1 MTRLGCRTQARR
13 VFRQGNGIKPHLQHT
28 PQYFSPI
35 CRCSGMCK
43 TSLLD
48 VETVRAQTNSGGSR
62 GGNYPLTVTFSLSR
76 DIETCQYPG
85 GHHKYQ
91 SQRDD
96 ECNENP
102 GIAHALFGLRQR
114 ATALLNLTGSP
125 DRAGRRVANLLI
137 DAHGNRT
144 GIEIRHERK
153 ILKRRPCS
161 GGEGQDIRMVGR
173 TQSPLSPASTIR
185 PRRTKG
191 VPELVPGHLY
201 AMINRHGNRFPF
213 GAPGQ
218 SVRRRAKATRT

>member
-1 MTRLGCRTQARR
+1 
-13 VFRQGNGIKPHLQHT
+13 
-28 PQYFSPI
+28 
-35 CRCSGMCK
+35 MCK

-48 VETVRAQTNSGGSR
+48 VDTDELRWSR
-62 GGNYPLTVTFSLSR
+62 GGNYPLAVAFSLSR
-76 DIETCQYPG
+76 DIGTCQYPG

-102 GIAHALFGLRQR
+102 GIAHALFELRQR
-114 ATALLNLTGSP
+114 ATASLDLTGSL

-161 GGEGQDIRMVGR
+161 GGEGQDIRMVRR
-173 TQSPLSPASTIR
+173 TQSPLSPGSTIR

-191 VPELVPGHLY
+191 FPNLLPG
-201 AMINRHGNRFPF
+201 I
-213 GAPGQ
+213 
-218 SVRRRAKATRT
+218 SVQ

>member
-91 SQRDD
+91 SQLIVLAGVSPTSSSTPMGT
-96 ECNENP
+96 E
-102 GIAHALFGLRQR
+102 L
-114 ATALLNLTGSP
+114 GS
-125 DRAGRRVANLLI
+125 
-137 DAHGNRT
+137 
-144 GIEIRHERK
+144 K
-153 ILKRRPCS
+153 S
-161 GGEGQDIRMVGR
+161 GM
-173 TQSPLSPASTIR
+173 
-185 PRRTKG
+185 KG
-191 VPELVPGHLY
+191 KY
-201 AMINRHGNRFPF
+201 
-213 GAPGQ
+213 
-218 SVRRRAKATRT
+218 

>member
-1 MTRLGCRTQARR
+1 MHKGPLARGTSCINR
-13 VFRQGNGIKPHLQHT
+13 HQRHWPDIAPPRWPEIT
-28 PQYFSPI
+28 PPLTL
-35 CRCSGMCK
+35 SGA
-43 TSLLD
+43 
-48 VETVRAQTNSGGSR
+48 RTNSGGSR
-62 GGNYPLTVTFSLSR
+62 GGNYPLAVAFSLSR
-76 DIETCQYPG
+76 DIGTCQYPG

-102 GIAHALFGLRQR
+102 GIAHALFELRQR
-114 ATALLNLTGSP
+114 ATASLDLTGSL

-161 GGEGQDIRMVGR
+161 GGEGQDIRMVRR
-173 TQSPLSPASTIR
+173 TQSPLSPGSTIR

-191 VPELVPGHLY
+191 FPNLLPG
-201 AMINRHGNRFPF
+201 I
-213 GAPGQ
+213 
-218 SVRRRAKATRT
+218 SVQ

>member
-1 MTRLGCRTQARR
+1 MTRLGYRTQARR
-13 VFRQGNGIKPHLQHT
+13 VFRQGNGIKPHFQHT

-114 ATALLNLTGSP
+114 AA
-125 DRAGRRVANLLI
+125 RVARS
-137 DAHGNRT
+137 RT
-144 GIEIRHERK
+144 CSRTSPRNDRSPWKSIR
-153 ILKRRPCS
+153 
-161 GGEGQDIRMVGR
+161 
-173 TQSPLSPASTIR
+173 T
-185 PRRTKG
+185 
-191 VPELVPGHLY
+191 
-201 AMINRHGNRFPF
+201 

-218 SVRRRAKATRT
+218 SVRPKAKATRT

>member
-62 GGNYPLTVTFSLSR
+62 GGNYPLAVTFSLSR
-76 DIETCQYPG
+76 DIGTCQYPG

-114 ATALLNLTGSP
+114 ATASLDLTGSP

-153 ILKRRPCS
+153 ILKQRPCS
-161 GGEGQDIRMVGR
+161 GGEDQDIRMV
-173 TQSPLSPASTIR
+173 SD
-185 PRRTKG
+185 
-191 VPELVPGHLY
+191 ELKADCP
-201 AMINRHGNRFPF
+201 P
-213 GAPGQ
+213 
-218 SVRRRAKATRT
+218 VRRSGNLQYASFSWWDGENACFQIGGQCR